1 MIPPDGLSE
10 TLDWLF
16 GGAWGFDRAADGAAL
31 GAVDP
36 AVGSE
41 RQVVDDR
48 MGIFEAKAF
57 EVDHGGTVGFQIA
70 VEVCIEKKVGRVQD
84 PGTTI
89 DRQDRS
95 CDIQFIDEDV
105 VGIVVSVL
113 VFVFVDRDAV
123 AACEPTEA
131 WRFGDRVVDDPPM
144 AILAENFEP
153 FGIWVLSVL
162 DDPQATLGIERG
174 HQRLGDLRFAKE
186 QLPGEPLR

>member
-1 MIPPDGLSE
+1 
-10 TLDWLF
+10 
-16 GGAWGFDRAADGAAL
+16 
-31 GAVDP
+31 
-36 AVGSE
+36 
-41 RQVVDDR
+41 
-48 MGIFEAKAF
+48 MGVFEAEAF
-57 EVDHGGTVGFQIA
+57 EVDHWGTVGFQIA

-89 DRQDRS
+89 DRKDGRG
-95 CDIQFIDEDV
+95 DIQFIDEDV
-105 VGIVVSVL
+105 VGIVVSVS

-144 AILAENFEP
+144 AILAENFEA

-162 DDPQATLGIERG
+162 DDPQAALGIERG

-186 QLPGEPLR
+186 QLPGEALR

>member
-1 MIPPDGLSE
+1 
-10 TLDWLF
+10 
-16 GGAWGFDRAADGAAL
+16 
-31 GAVDP
+31 
-36 AVGSE
+36 
-41 RQVVDDR
+41 
-48 MGIFEAKAF
+48 MGVFEAKAF
-57 EVDHGGTVGFQIA
+57 EVDHRGAVGFQIA

-95 CDIQFIDEDV
+95 CDIQFIHEDV
-105 VGIVVSVL
+105 VRIVVSVS
-113 VFVFVDRDAV
+113 VFVFVDRDTV

-144 AILAENFEP
+144 AIFAENFEA

-162 DDPQATLGIERG
+162 DDPQAAVGIERG

-186 QLPGEPLR
+186 QLPGEALR

>member
-1 MIPPDGLSE
+1 
-10 TLDWLF
+10 
-16 GGAWGFDRAADGAAL
+16 
-31 GAVDP
+31 
-36 AVGSE
+36 
-41 RQVVDDR
+41 

-95 CDIQFIDEDV
+95 CDIQFINEDV
-105 VGIVVSVL
+105 VRVVVSVL

-123 AACEPTEA
+123 TACEPTEA

-144 AILAENFEP
+144 AILAENFEA
-153 FGIWVLSVL
+153 FGIWILSVL
-162 DDPQATLGIERG
+162 DDPQAS
-174 HQRLGDLRFAKE
+174 KE
-186 QLPGEPLR
+186 AISGWVI

>member
-1 MIPPDGLSE
+1 MIPPDSLSE
-10 TLDWLF
+10 TLDRLF
-16 GGAWGFDRAADGAAL
+16 GGAWGFDRAADGATL

-48 MGIFEAKAF
+48 MGVFKAEAF
-57 EVDHGGTVGFQIA
+57 EVDHRGTVGFQIA
-70 VEVCIEKKVGRVQD
+70 VEVCVEKQIGRVQD
-84 PGTTI
+84 PSAPI
-89 DRQDRS
+89 DRKDGRR
-95 CDIQFIDEDV
+95 DIQFIDEDV
-105 VGIVVSVL
+105 VRVVVSVS
-113 VFVFVDRDAV
+113 VYVFVDRNAI

-144 AILAENFEP
+144 AIFAENFEA

-162 DDPQATLGIERG
+162 DDPQAALGIERS

-186 QLPGEPLR
+186 QLPGEALR